1 MRIILSWNNSRLIP
15 SKDKVEAESSPVV
28 RRSQKITAEGG
39 DCGPQGEIAPNK
51 NGRRKPS
58 LSFPNFQL
66 SRAGVMAAIRPR
78 TKTIQTVTE
87 LLDKDGQLTVS
98 PNTLNWVGNVAYE
111 SAPKTTKSLEIKN
124 GKNGETLT
132 DEEER
137 TKEEKKS
144 GILEGQNNN
153 EKGSAACTAQA
164 GASTDE
170 DKGRFSYH
178 GMQILT
184 IPTYSALQLDSI
196 T

>member
-1 MRIILSWNNSRLIP
+1 MRIIFSWNNGRLNP
-15 SKDKVEAESSPVV
+15 QKDKVDAESSPVV
-28 RRSQKITAEGG
+28 RRSQKIAAEGG
-39 DCGPQGEIAPNK
+39 DCGPNK

-111 SAPKTTKSLEIKN
+111 SAPKTTKSLEIEN
-124 GKNGETLT
+124 GKNGDTLT
-132 DEEER
+132 DEEEK
-137 TKEEKKS
+137 TKEETNS
-144 GILEGQNNN
+144 GILEGQNNK
-153 EKGSAACTAQA
+153 EKGSAACSVQA
-164 GASTDE
+164 GALTDE